1 MKTFTLL
8 LLFCYFFGNSA
19 FGQGYSTATSPM
31 EGTQIV
37 VDYKD
42 TLPMTSNSVRIRLGK
57 DVAVLENVKP
67 GYISKTETVLYSRV
81 RSVLVE
87 FDSLTKIPELS
98 ELDKRIVINSIDSDS
113 LPEEVKVLKY
123 NDYDDFRLDQNAK
136 TSYMANVELGLN
148 WRRIY
153 YEMSDFMDTEGL
165 GHSSK
170 LSALSIPENSVRVN
184 IRVENIK
191 VIRLQGVFAYSE
203 IQFGLELLDIQYKE
217 LIKKSFKIKSRHSTG
232 QNYSVNMAHAMKD
245 VLCQFVSEAQDKG
258 LLQLEKEEQEPFN
271 QLQGIARPTEKHVS
285 FADAR
290 KSVATVITENGHGSG
305 CFVSENGL
313 VLTNYH
319 VIAECDTIK
328 VVNFQGD
335 TLMGNLVMGDPS
347 LDAAIIET
355 GDPRTSFFTLE
366 EKDLRLGETV
376 YAIGTPV
383 DLRLSQSVSKGV
395 VSSNL
400 DLNGVQYIQTDAE
413 INGGNSGGALVNA
426 QGEFIGLVNAKAV
439 GLFFEGIGFAI
450 ATKSILERINISYK

>member
-1 MKTFTLL
+1 MKTILILL
-8 LLFCYFFGNSA
+8 AFCFSFGNIV
-19 FGQGYSTATSPM
+19 FGQGYATATSPI
-31 EGTQIV
+31 EGTKII

-42 TLPMTSNSVRIRLGK
+42 TFPMTNNAVRLKVGK
-57 DVAVLENVKP
+57 DVAILENIKP
-67 GYISKTETVLYSRV
+67 GYISKTRSVLYSRV
-81 RSVLVE
+81 RSVLVD

-98 ELDKRIVINSIDSDS
+98 ELDKRIVINKINYDS
-113 LPEEVKVLKY
+113 LPESITVHKY
-123 NDYDDFRLDQNAK
+123 GNYDDYRSGS
-136 TSYMANVELGLN
+136 SYTINFIADVELGLN
-148 WRRIY
+148 SRRIY
-153 YEMSDFMDTEGL
+153 HEISDFLDKEGF

-184 IRVENIK
+184 INVESIKMIQLQRV
-191 VIRLQGVFAYSE
+191 FTYSE
-203 IQFGLELLDIQYKE
+203 IQFELELLDIEYKE
-217 LIKKSFKIKSRHSTG
+217 LAKKSFKIQSKHSKG
-232 QNYSVNMAHAMKD
+232 QSYSVNMAHAMKD
-245 VLCQFVSEAQDKG
+245 VLCQFVKDVQDKG
-258 LLQLEKEEQEPFN
+258 LLQLEKEEREPFN
-271 QLQGIARPTEKHVS
+271 ELQNIARPMVKHET

-290 KSVATVITENGHGSG
+290 KSVTTVITETGHGSG
-305 CFVSENGL
+305 CFISENGF

-319 VIAECDTIK
+319 VIAECDTVK

-335 TLMGNLVMGDPS
+335 TLIGKLVMGDPS

-355 GDPRTSFFTLE
+355 GQACTSFFTLE
-366 EKDLRLGETV
+366 EKDMRLGETV

-383 DLRLSQSVSKGV
+383 DLRLSQSISKGV